1 MFDFSTGSKISLMT
15 VYCHGDCIFPSLS
28 IFIIVALFAKNK
40 CRYNSYPGRGGGGFC
55 LFIVNKKYYSMLVST
70 IESNLKGENIKAEN
84 E

>member
-1 MFDFSTGSKISLMT
+1 MT

-40 CRYNSYPGRGGGGFC
+40 CRYNSWGGGGFC
-55 LFIVNKKYYSMLVST
+55 LFIVNKKYYSMLVSS

>member
-40 CRYNSYPGRGGGGFC
+40 CRYNSYPWGGGGFC
-55 LFIVNKKYYSMLVST
+55 LFIVNKKYYSMLVSS